1 MAITKSD
8 LIKQLS
14 DSYPNLLKKDLAKF
28 FDVFIDEIIN
38 ALKNDERVELRNFFL
53 FSVKSLSERKA
64 RNPKSG
70 EKMIASAS
78 KKIHFKMTKELFMKI
93 NNG

>member
-14 DSYPNLLKKDLAKF
+14 NSYPNLLKKDLIKF
-28 FDVFIDEIIN
+28 FDIFIDEIIN
-38 ALKNDERVELRNFFL
+38 SLKNGERVELRNFFL

-78 KKIHFKMTKELFMKI
+78 KKIHFTLKAHL
-93 NNG
+93 

>member
-14 DSYPNLLKKDLAKF
+14 NSYPNLLKKDLIKF
-28 FDVFIDEIIN
+28 FDIFIDEIKN
-38 ALKNDERVELRNFFL
+38 SLKNGERVELRNFFL
-53 FSVKSLSERKA
+53 FSVKSQSERKA

-70 EKMIASAS
+70 EQMIAAAS

-93 NNG
+93 NYD

>member
-14 DSYPNLLKKDLAKF
+14 NSYPNLLKKDLTKF
-28 FDVFIDEIIN
+28 FDVFVDEIKN
-38 ALKNDERVELRNFFL
+38 ALKNGERVELRNFFL

-70 EKMIASAS
+70 EEIIASAS
-78 KKIHFKMTKELFMKI
+78 KKLHFKMTKELFMKI
-93 NNG
+93 NNE